1 MELQAGIGIGE
12 VREATAGSP
21 EAWPLRWFRTACRPW
36 IAYGLLATAAL
47 GYSVVAF
54 ELSLAHAHPMPA
66 PYLRIADADYFF
78 WATFF
83 YAPVIAGAW
92 LVSSAAVYL
101 MLWGQ
106 RIKSPFDRL
115 LTAVALA
122 VGTGTLATLVPD
134 LVTSPLRALGVIDEY
149 AWELSIVNQGTWF
162 FFTWTT
168 LIAYVCLFAITFT
181 LAVKAVAA
189 VSWTRAVAT
198 GLAGFVVFQGLEF
211 VFIR

>member
-1 MELQAGIGIGE
+1 
-12 VREATAGSP
+12 
-21 EAWPLRWFRTACRPW
+21 
-36 IAYGLLATAAL
+36 LLATAAL

-54 ELSLAHAHPMPA
+54 ELSLAHAQPMPA

-83 YAPVIAGAW
+83 YAPVIAAAW
-92 LVSSAAVYL
+92 LVSSAAVYV

-106 RIKSPFDRL
+106 GIKSSFDRL

-134 LVTSPLRALGVIDEY
+134 LVTSPLRALGVIDEH

-181 LAVKAVAA
+181 LAVKAVTA
-189 VSWTRAVAT
+189 VSWTRAIAT

>member
-1 MELQAGIGIGE
+1 MDVQAGIGLGE
-12 VREATAGSP
+12 VRGAMAGSP
-21 EAWPLRWFRTACRPW
+21 VPWPIRWFQIANRPW
-36 IAYGLLATAAL
+36 IAYGFLATAAL

-54 ELSLAHAHPMPA
+54 ELSLAHAQPMPA

-92 LVSSAAVYL
+92 LLSSAAIYV
-101 MLWGQ
+101 MLWAQ

-122 VGTGTLATLVPD
+122 VGMGTLATLVPD
-134 LVTSPLRALGVIDEY
+134 LVTSPLRALGVIDEQ
-149 AWELSIVNQGTWF
+149 AWELSIANQGIWF

-168 LIAYVCLFAITFT
+168 LIVYLCLFAIAFP
-181 LAVKAVAA
+181 LAVKTVTP
-189 VSWTRAVAT
+189 VSWIRAIAT
-198 GLAGFVVFQGLEF
+198 GLAGFVMFQGFEF